1 MQGKYFLAR
10 SAKLRPKPRRA
21 SPSHPP
27 VCRRPLEGPT
37 LGATPPEKPAIG
49 EHQGAQPQGPGR
61 GSLTVAQTAV
71 RTTFDEV

>member
-10 SAKLRPKPRRA
+10 SALLRPKPRRA

-37 LGATPPEKPAIG
+37 LGPTPEKPATG
-49 EHQGAQPQGPGR
+49 EHQDAQPQGPGR
-61 GSLTVAQTAV
+61 GSLTIARTAV